1 MNRLA
6 DEKSPYLLQHGD
18 NPVDWYPWG
27 EAAFSRAKNENKPI
41 FLSIGYSTCHWCHVM
56 AHESF
61 ADPEVAARMNDAF
74 VCIKVDREERPDIDS
89 IYMTVCS
96 MLTPQGRG
104 GWPLTIIMT
113 PDKKPFFAG
122 TYFPRKTLPGR
133 IGMLELPGRI
143 KEIWDNRQ
151 PEVLDSAAS
160 IVDALR
166 QVGSGLTGDALQ
178 IETIHK
184 AYEQLVERFDP
195 EHGGFSMAPKFP
207 SPHNLIFLLRH
218 WKQTGNT
225 QALHMV
231 EKTLVNMR
239 LGGMF
244 DHVGFGFH
252 RYSTDRQWLLPHF
265 EKMLYD
271 QAMLALAFTEAYQAT
286 GKTLY
291 KTTVEEIFSYV
302 GRVLTDTSGGFY
314 SAEDADSEG
323 EEGKFYVWTAEE
335 LRRVLN
341 ATDAELALRVFNV
354 TADGN
359 FADEA
364 SGRKTGANILHLRR
378 ELPALAAEFEMPVA
392 ELKQRLERIRQ
403 TLFGARE
410 ERIHPHKDDKILAD
424 WNGLM
429 IAALA
434 KGARIFGDTG
444 TLTAASRAAD
454 FILKKMRTKSGRL
467 LHRYRAGEAAISA
480 MLDDYA
486 FLAWGLLELYEASFV
501 NKYLQDA
508 LTLTDITL
516 THFWD
521 NESGGFFQT
530 PHDGEELLTRQKDF
544 QDGAIPSGNSVALA
558 NLLRLARM
566 TGRMELDEKGR
577 QLVKAFAAAVGQSP
591 GAYTYFLQGATGLL
605 TPAREIVIVGNPQAG
620 DTKEMLRTIRT
631 LYMPD
636 SVLLFKNSLDPEDGI
651 GRLAP
656 YTEHH
661 TPLRGQATAYVCT
674 DFRCELPTT
683 DIGEAV
689 RRIQNNTGGHLTT

>member
-27 EAAFSRAKNENKPI
+27 EAAFSQAKKENKPI

-61 ADPEVAARMNDAF
+61 EDPEVAARMNDAF

-96 MLTPQGRG
+96 MLTGSG

-133 IGMLELPGRI
+133 IGMLELPERI

-160 IVDALR
+160 IVEAL
-166 QVGSGLTGDALQ
+166 QKVGSGLTGDALQ
-178 IETIHK
+178 MKTIQK
-184 AYEQLVERFDP
+184 AYEQLAARFDP
-195 EHGGFSMAPKFP
+195 EFGGFSTAPKFP
-207 SPHNLIFLLRH
+207 SPHTLIFLLRH
-218 WKQTGNT
+218 WKQSGDP

-231 EKTLVNMR
+231 KKTLAQLR

-286 GKTLY
+286 GNDLY
-291 KTTVEEIFSYV
+291 KRTVQEVFTYV
-302 GRVLTDTSGGFY
+302 GQVLTDKHGAFY

-323 EEGKFYVWTAEE
+323 EEGKFYLWTDAE
-335 LRRVLN
+335 LRRLLN
-341 ATDAELALRVFNV
+341 ATDAELAIRIFNI
-354 TADGN
+354 TPDGN
-359 FADEA
+359 FTDEA
-364 SGRKTGANILHLRR
+364 SGRKTGANILHLKR
-378 ELPALAAEFEMPVA
+378 ELPALAAELEIPA
-392 ELKQRLERIRQ
+392 SELELRLENIRQ
-403 TLFGARE
+403 ILFNDRE
-410 ERIHPHKDDKILAD
+410 GRVHPHKDDKILTD

-434 KGARIFGDTG
+434 RGSRIFGDNG
-444 TLTAASRAAD
+444 YLDAARRAAD
-454 FILKKMRTKSGRL
+454 FILQKMRTKTGRL
-467 LHRYRAGEAAISA
+467 LHRYRAGEAAIPA
-480 MLDDYA
+480 LLDDYV
-486 FLAWGLLELYEASFV
+486 FLVWGLLELYEASFV
-501 NKYLQDA
+501 NTYLQEA
-508 LTLTDITL
+508 LTLTDIAL
-516 THFWD
+516 AHFWD
-521 NESGGFFQT
+521 NDSGGFFQT
-530 PHDGEELLTRQKDF
+530 AHDGEKLPARQKDF
-544 QDGAIPSGNSVALA
+544 QDGAIPSGNSVGLP

-566 TGRMELDEKGR
+566 TGRMELEEKGR
-577 QLVKAFAAAVGQSP
+577 KLIKAFAAAIAQAPS
-591 GAYTYFLQGATGLL
+591 AYTHFLQGAAGLL
-605 TPAREIVIVGNPQAG
+605 NPASEIVIVGDPEAA
-620 DTKEMLRTIRT
+620 DTKKMVKT
-631 LYMPD
+631 LWALYEPN
-636 SVLLFKNSLDPEDGI
+636 SVMLFKNSHDPEEDLSGI
-651 GRLAP
+651 AP
-656 YTEHH
+656 FTEDHA
-661 TPLRGQATAYVCT
+661 PLRDQATAYVCT

-683 DIGEAV
+683 DVNEAV
-689 RRIQNNTGGHLTT
+689 RRIQNHGGRRVTT